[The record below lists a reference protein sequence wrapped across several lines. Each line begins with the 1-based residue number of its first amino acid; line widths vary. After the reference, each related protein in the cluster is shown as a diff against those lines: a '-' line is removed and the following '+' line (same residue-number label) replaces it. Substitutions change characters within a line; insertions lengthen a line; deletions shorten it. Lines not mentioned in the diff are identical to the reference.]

1 MRTFIKGKKKRES
14 KFVHDRDASWDLGPK
29 VVDQIV
35 EIGESVK
42 LEQRMGLIKHRQKPT
57 GRAHQGRHS
66 LEETKSETELG
77 SVGKEEYESKNKN

>member
-1 MRTFIKGKKKRES
+1 M
-14 KFVHDRDASWDLGPK
+14 
-29 VVDQIV
+29 
-35 EIGESVK
+35 K